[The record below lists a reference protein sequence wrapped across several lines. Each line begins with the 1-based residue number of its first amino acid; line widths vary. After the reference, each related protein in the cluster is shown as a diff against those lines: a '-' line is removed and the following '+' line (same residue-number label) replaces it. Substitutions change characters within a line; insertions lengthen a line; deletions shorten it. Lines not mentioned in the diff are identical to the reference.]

1 MRMDLK
7 AAGVPINKI
16 SKKDEVIA
24 EISNRRI
31 YYTTAFKVGSEED
44 EVEVLVEMIL
54 NLLWFPTPQCDSYY
68 YKRDNMYDYY
78 LCDFKGTYSP
88 EDLTSFTNTTEEFQ
102 FMFSSSYYG
111 AWGYLASDRVQF
123 GDYSGDVT
131 FGVAEAADFIGRFG
145 LGLPGSPYLDTESSN
160 VTSFLEQLV
169 DDGTIS
175 SQSYSIQL
183 GLNNATEGS
192 LILGAVDHSK
202 YRGELQ
208 KVRMVDAYMGD
219 GQEILII
226 LDGILGNGFSVRT
239 NIPIS
244 VSCELTLLSLSN
256 DLVQQIA
263 SYMDAEFDDYLEVH
277 ILDCSFLNLTDLISF
292 YFSGIEIEVPLRDL
306 VYQASSGSC
315 WLTCYED
322 YGPPYLGQDV
332 LRNAYIVVDLDNKE
346 VALAQAASSDNEDI
360 EDIVSSIPLALE
372 APLYSYTD
380 VGEKYSYDE
389 YGYLETE
396 LFDVQTP
403 SSYSFNTGSRSV
415 DLGTSVYKLEFPST
429 SSSTRS
435 RSTSST
441 SSRRSST
448 TLSRS
453 SSSTRLG
460 STSSRSLSITSRTGS
475 ITSSRNSASSSE
487 SFVSSGDVSIPIS
500 ESSNGNLNSGAGV
513 SSPVNTTPEPES
525 SSGTTTEVPTT
536 SALDVGSSMTYL
548 SFVLLLL
555 SAFLV
560 F

>member
-7 AAGVPINKI
+7 AAQFPINNI
-16 SKKDEVIA
+16 SKKDGISA

-31 YYTTAFKVGSEED
+31 YYTAAFKVGSEED

-68 YKRDNMYDYY
+68 YKRDNMYDFY
-78 LCDFKGTYSP
+78 LCDSKGTYSP
-88 EDLTSFTNTTEEFQ
+88 EDLTSFTNSTEEFQ
-102 FMFSSSYYG
+102 FMFSATSIG

-123 GDYSGDVT
+123 GDYTGDVT
-131 FGVAEAADFIGRFG
+131 FGVAEAADSIGRFG
-145 LGLPGSPYLDTESSN
+145 LGLPGSPYLDTESANGS
-160 VTSFLEQLV
+160 SFLEQLV

-192 LILGAVDHSK
+192 LILGALDHSK

-219 GQEILII
+219 AQEILII

-239 NIPIS
+239 NIPITI
-244 VSCELTLLSLSN
+244 SCELALLSLSN

-263 SYMDAEFDDYLEVH
+263 SHMDAEFDDYLEVH

-306 VYQASSGSC
+306 VFQATSGSC
-315 WLTCYED
+315 LLTCFED

-332 LRNAYIVVDLDNKE
+332 LRNSYVVVDLDNKE
-346 VALAQAASSDNEDI
+346 VALAQAAASDNEEI

-380 VGEKYSYDE
+380 VGEKYSFDGYDDW
-389 YGYLETE
+389 ETE
-396 LFDVQTP
+396 LFDVQPP

-429 SSSTRS
+429 STSTRS

-441 SSRRSST
+441 SSRRTSS

-475 ITSSRNSASSSE
+475 ITSSRNSASST
-487 SFVSSGDVSIPIS
+487 FVSIPIS
-500 ESSNGNLNSGAGV
+500 ESSNGNLNSGAGI

-536 SALDVGSSMTYL
+536 SALGVGSSKTYL

-555 SAFLV
+555 SVFLV